1 MCVPRLPAG
10 TLTSTP
16 VPTPSSPRPC
26 RHLTWSRVG
35 LFAPWK
41 LANPVSGGPR
51 RSAPPLDAV
60 DAQFSVSLRPHSPLT
75 SGACRSA
82 WGAQRCGLRACHHR
96 KRSVPGSWANG
107 WTKQSLKK
115 KKPVSNMRG
124 KIRNISVREKLVV
137 GFLETGHEGEE
148 KPRPRRENVRA
159 LAGPRT
165 TLGGV
170 TVRPAEKTR
179 RKK

>member
-1 MCVPRLPAG
+1 
-10 TLTSTP
+10 
-16 VPTPSSPRPC
+16 
-26 RHLTWSRVG
+26 
-35 LFAPWK
+35 
-41 LANPVSGGPR
+41 
-51 RSAPPLDAV
+51 
-60 DAQFSVSLRPHSPLT
+60 
-75 SGACRSA
+75 
-82 WGAQRCGLRACHHR
+82 
-96 KRSVPGSWANG
+96 
-107 WTKQSLKK
+107 
-115 KKPVSNMRG
+115 MRG
-124 KIRNISVREKLVV
+124 KIRNINVREKLVV